1 MKIARNQ
8 FRLVSF
14 LALCFLMSIPL
25 QAQDGMKIYAV
36 LCGQTDVFDIGKG
49 CEVSVSKMTD
59 FLEVVS
65 HETEIP
71 VEYVYLTGENY
82 SKDNILSTLDQL
94 DLENPDSSII
104 FFYATSHGFNYKDTP
119 TRFAFLGAHPNRK
132 NLTAREFNEFG
143 MSLELDVHRRL
154 MSKSARLTIT
164 IGEACNN
171 VIDMDVP
178 DRYQAMNL
186 NRPHRLRELFRES
199 IGDIISTSS
208 KLDQFSWTDSK
219 DGGIWTNQF
228 LRSFDEIT
236 SSSEYAE
243 WQEIFDRARNYTVGV
258 AEAEAQVTQEPDDY
272 IDIISTPMQLID
284 ESQKKR
290 KQQPKAVIKN

>member
-1 MKIARNQ
+1 MLIIRNQ
-8 FRLVSF
+8 TRLL
-14 LALCFLMSIPL
+14 LAAMLILATAL
-25 QAQDGMKIYAV
+25 YTHAQNSMKIYAV
-36 LCGQTDVFDIGKG
+36 LCGQTEVFDIGKG
-49 CEVSVSKMTD
+49 CEVSVGKMTD

-71 VEYVYLTGENY
+71 VEYVYCTGENY
-82 SKDNILSTLDQL
+82 SKQNILAQL
-94 DLENPDSSII
+94 DRINLENPDSSII
-104 FFYATSHGFNYKDTP
+104 FFYATSHGFNYQDTP
-119 TRFAFLGAHPNRK
+119 TRFAFLGAHPRRK

-154 MSKSARLTIT
+154 LSKGARLTIT

-171 VIDMDVP
+171 LINMDVP

-236 SSSEYAE
+236 SGNEYAE
-243 WQEIFDRARNYTVGV
+243 WQEIFDRARNYTVSV
-258 AEAEAQVTQEPDDY
+258 AEEQAQVTQEPDDY
-272 IDIISTPMQLID
+272 IDIISTPMQLIK
-284 ESQKKR
+284 EEK
-290 KQQPKAVIKN
+290 QPKAVIKN